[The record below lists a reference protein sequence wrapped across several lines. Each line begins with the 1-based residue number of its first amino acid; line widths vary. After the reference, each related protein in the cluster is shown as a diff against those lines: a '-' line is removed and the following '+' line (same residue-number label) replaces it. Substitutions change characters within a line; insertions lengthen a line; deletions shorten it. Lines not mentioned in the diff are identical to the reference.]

1 MRTVDLVGLLD
12 DTLTLLEHL
21 PDRRIRIERNFAVE
35 HAYTMG
41 DADKLKQV
49 FWNVCSNGLRAI
61 QQRLSDGLSSGV
73 LTVELRASERN
84 WTLGFCDN
92 GPGIPS
98 QQMES
103 MFEPFQSNF
112 EGGTGLGLALV
123 YQILQAHQAKI
134 LVRSELG
141 AGAEFVLS
149 FLRAEEPV
157 GAVPAMLAAEKV

>member
-1 MRTVDLVGLLD
+1 M
-12 DTLTLLEHL
+12 
-21 PDRRIRIERNFAVE
+21 
-35 HAYTMG
+35 
-41 DADKLKQV
+41 
-49 FWNVCSNGLRAI
+49 
-61 QQRLSDGLSSGV
+61 
-73 LTVELRASERN
+73 LTVELRESERN
-84 WTLGFCDN
+84 WTLSFCDN
-92 GPGIPS
+92 GPGIAP

-157 GAVPAMLAAEKV
+157 GAVPSRCVGGKGLRDRGKRDGQHTGL